1 MFRLGNRQI
10 PAGAMLAPMAGVADR
25 AFREVCVRWGAVY
38 VVGEMA
44 SAKGLTMRGDKTRE
58 LLELSEAERPAAV
71 QLFGSEPQ
79 VMAQAAREA
88 EAFAPDA
95 IDINMGCPVPKVA
108 GNGCG
113 SALMRDPLLA
123 GQIIRAVVEATS
135 LPVTVKIRAGW
146 DDQSINAVEIARI
159 AQEEGAAAVAV
170 HCRTR
175 QQMYSFPVDW
185 TIIRQVKEALSI
197 PVIGNGGIRTPQE
210 AKAMYDQTG
219 CDLVMIGQGALGA
232 PWIFRQVNQYL
243 ETGTFDPA
251 PPLEERLAVFRD
263 QAEAMVLYKGET
275 VGLREARK
283 HAGWYLRGC
292 RGAAALRRQAGMLS
306 TMADLEALIAR
317 ALEENL
323 SAFPEDEA

>member
-1 MFRLGNRQI
+1 MKIGNLQI
-10 PAGAMLAPMAGVADR
+10 KQTAALAPMAGVADG
-25 AFREVCVRWGAVY
+25 AFRRICKEFGAAY
-38 VVGEMA
+38 MVGEMA
-44 SAKGLTMRGDKTRE
+44 SAKGLTMGGEKTRE
-58 LLELSEAERPAAV
+58 LLELPADQRPAAV
-71 QLFGSEPQ
+71 QLFGSDPA
-79 VMAQAAREA
+79 VMAQAARQA

-123 GQIIRAVVEATS
+123 GRIIRAVVEATS

-146 DDQSINAVEIARI
+146 DRESVNAVEIARI

-175 QQMYSFPVDW
+175 QEMYAFPVDW
-185 TIIRQVKEALSI
+185 SIIGQVKAALSI
-197 PVIGNGGIRTPQE
+197 PVIGNGGIRTPQD

-243 ETGTFDPA
+243 ATGAFDPA
-251 PPLEERLAVFRD
+251 PPLAERLAVFQGQVR
-263 QAEAMVLYKGET
+263 AMVRYKGET

-283 HAGWYLRGC
+283 HAAWYLKGC
-292 RGAAALRRQAGMLS
+292 RGAAALRRQAGTLS
-306 TMADLEALIAR
+306 TLADLDALIAR
-317 ALEENL
+317 ALEE
-323 SAFPEDEA
+323 AAGGEERE